1 MVILTPR
8 RKEGRKEEDEKTTG
22 KREEMEGGRDEDRMV
37 VKIYKSEYAY
47 VPLSKNY

>member
-8 RKEGRKEEDEKTTG
+8 RKEDKENITG

-37 VKIYKSEYAY
+37 VKIYESEYAY